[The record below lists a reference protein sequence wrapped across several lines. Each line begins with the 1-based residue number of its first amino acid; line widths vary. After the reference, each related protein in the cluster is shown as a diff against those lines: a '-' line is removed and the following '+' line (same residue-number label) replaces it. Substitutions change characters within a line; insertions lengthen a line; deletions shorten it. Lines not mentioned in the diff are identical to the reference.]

1 MPKIPLP
8 GLSHLNLGNIYCIGR
23 NYVEHAYELNNE
35 PPEQPLVFLKP
46 TSSVIF
52 EGDSIQLPPQ
62 SNNIHH
68 EVELVVAIG
77 KAGKNI
83 PKSKSPDYIAGYAV
97 GIDVT
102 ARDIQQQA
110 KDQSHP
116 WTVAKGF
123 DTFAPLSS
131 FITWHRVPE
140 PQNISL
146 KISVNGITRQSD
158 STELMIFSVSELIS
172 YLSDIF
178 TLQPGDLIFTGT
190 PKGVSPIK
198 SGDAIEATLGDGLA
212 SLSVT
217 VK

>member
-1 MPKIPLP
+1 MPTVSIP
-8 GLSHLNLGNIYCIGR
+8 GLSHLNIGSIYCIGR

-35 PPEQPLVFLKP
+35 PPDKPLVFLKP
-46 TSSVIF
+46 ASSVIF
-52 EGDSIQLPPQ
+52 DGDSIQLPPQ
-62 SNNIHH
+62 SNNVHH

-77 KAGKNI
+77 KEGKNI
-83 PKSKSPDYIAGYAV
+83 PKETAQDHIAGYAV

-110 KDQSHP
+110 KNQSHP

-131 FITWHRVPE
+131 FVDWHRVPE
-140 PQNISL
+140 PQDIALS
-146 KISVNGITRQSD
+146 ISVNGITRQSD
-158 STELMIFSVSELIS
+158 STKLMIFSVSDLIS

-178 TLQPGDLIFTGT
+178 TLHPGDLIFTGT

-198 SGDAIEATLGDGLA
+198 SGDNIEATLGEGLA
-212 SLSVT
+212 SFSVS
-217 VK
+217 VE

>member
-1 MPKIPLP
+1 MSTYSLP
-8 GLSHLNLGNIYCIGR
+8 GLPHLNIGNIYCIGR
-23 NYVEHAYELNNE
+23 NYVEHAYELNSE
-35 PPEQPLVFLKP
+35 PPDQPIVFLKP
-46 TSSVIF
+46 TNSVIF
-52 EGDSIQLPPQ
+52 DGDSIQLPPQ
-62 SNNIHH
+62 SNNVHH
-68 EVELVVAIG
+68 EVELVVAVE

-83 PKSKSPDYIAGYAV
+83 SKENALDHIAGFAV

-110 KDQSHP
+110 KDLSHP
-116 WTVAKGF
+116 WAVAKGF

-131 FITWHRVPE
+131 FVTWDQISD
-140 PQNISL
+140 PQDISL
-146 KISVNGITRQSD
+146 KITVNGITRQSD
-158 STELMIFSVSELIS
+158 STKLMIFPVAELIS

-190 PKGVSPIK
+190 PKGVSQIK
-198 SGDAIEATLGDGLA
+198 SGDAIKATLDDGIA